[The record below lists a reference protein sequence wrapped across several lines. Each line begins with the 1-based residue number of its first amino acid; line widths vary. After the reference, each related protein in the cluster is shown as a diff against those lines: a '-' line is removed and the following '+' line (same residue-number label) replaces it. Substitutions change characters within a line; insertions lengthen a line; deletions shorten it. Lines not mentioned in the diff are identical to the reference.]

1 VVGRASGFDASELGG
16 TVVNTTGCGDAF
28 LGVFASC
35 LMMGRRPLESANWAN
50 LAGAI
55 KATKVETRGSPA
67 KRELESVMKR
77 VDKSR
82 RSALGFR

>member
-1 VVGRASGFDASELGG
+1 
-16 TVVNTTGCGDAF
+16 
-28 LGVFASC
+28 
-35 LMMGRRPLESANWAN
+35 MMGRRPLESANWAN